1 VIRLTAVI
9 SLEDDRRQALTYE
22 SSEQAFIMGRDE
34 SSDFQL
40 PVSTIS
46 RQHARIFET
55 DGVYLIEDLGSTHG
69 TVVNGNS
76 LGKGDK
82 VILRDGDIIELT
94 RAKITCAIEVDD
106 FDKPDPM
113 EATQA
118 IAARAVQGILGRLQS
133 GDDSGPYF
141 RILSGV
147 DEGKRLMLGSP
158 ITEWYMGRA
167 QECELMLNDRNVS
180 RKHAL
185 VKKDWNGYTIEDLG
199 SRNGVIVKGNPIS
212 RPRRLQDRDEI
223 VIGPIKLL
231 YIDPNADLMDAL
243 KDVPG
248 FDFDEPEEAEEDASH
263 FGAPGDEEGADDP
276 EGPEPED
283 AQAGGL
289 DAADDEPDGEPDEA
303 GFVPDALP
311 EPEVP
316 MMEAVDPAHD
326 HLGDIGEIDPELLDE
341 EGKGKTEWL
350 ILFGGGALVIASLLL
365 LFALFA

>member
-1 VIRLTAVI
+1 MIRLTAVI

-22 SSEQAFIMGRDE
+22 SSEQAFVMGRDE

-40 PVSTIS
+40 PVSTVS

-94 RAKITCAIEVDD
+94 RAKITCAIEVED

-147 DEGKRLMLGSP
+147 DEGKRLMLASP

-199 SRNGVIVKGNPIS
+199 SRNGVIVKGNTIS

-231 YIDPNADLMDAL
+231 YIDPNAELMDAL

-248 FDFDEPEEAEEDASH
+248 FDFDESEEPEEDSSP
-263 FGAPGDEEGADDP
+263 FGTPGDDGGAGDSEDP
-276 EGPEPED
+276 NPED
-283 AQAGGL
+283 VPAR
-289 DAADDEPDGEPDEA
+289 EPDAIEGLPEAGPDDA

-311 EPEVP
+311 EPELPV
-316 MMEAVDPAHD
+316 MEALDPAD
-326 HLGDIGEIDPELLDE
+326 ELGDIGEIDPDLLDE

>member
-1 VIRLTAVI
+1 MIRLTAVI

-22 SSEQAFIMGRDE
+22 SSAQALVMGRDE

-69 TVVNGNS
+69 TVVNGNP
-76 LGKGDK
+76 LEKGDK

-94 RAKITCAIEVDD
+94 RAKITCAIEIEDLD
-106 FDKPDPM
+106 RPDPM

-118 IAARAVQGILGRLQS
+118 IAARAVQGILGRLQND
-133 GDDSGPYF
+133 DDSGPYF

-147 DEGKRLMLGSP
+147 DEGKRLPLASP
-158 ITEWYMGRA
+158 VTEWYMGRA
-167 QECELMLNDRNVS
+167 QECELMLNDKNVS

-223 VIGPIKLL
+223 IIGPIKLL
-231 YIDPNADLMDAL
+231 YIDPNAELMDAL

-248 FDFDEPEEAEEDASH
+248 FDFAEAEDEEDESSH
-263 FGAPGDEEGADDP
+263 FGAPGDEGSADDDQHLEEGEP
-276 EGPEPED
+276 LPAELEPPAPADELNDVDFGPE
-283 AQAGGL
+283 
-289 DAADDEPDGEPDEA
+289 
-303 GFVPDALP
+303 ALP
-311 EPEVP
+311 EPELPP
-316 MMEAVDPAHD
+316 MPEPDDMPAD
-326 HLGDIGEIDPELLDE
+326 LADIGEIDPDLLDE
-341 EGKGKTEWL
+341 EGKGKSEWL
-350 ILFGGGALVIASLLL
+350 ILAGGVVLAVASLVV
-365 LFALFA
+365 LFAMFS